1 MKLIIHGGAGARE
14 RGPGEKQASSQALRE
29 IAAAGYAVLKNTGAR
44 AAVIE
49 SIKRL
54 EDNPLFNAGT
64 GSRLQSDGI
73 ARMSAAIMDTDNY
86 VLSGVINVE
95 QVQNPIMV
103 ADQLGDATH
112 TMLAG
117 AHATAFARSQG
128 IEEFDVVTRHRR
140 QEWEDGLTGRTG
152 TVGAVALDD
161 NGVLCAATSTGGVG
175 HETAGRVSDAS
186 TVAGTYA
193 CDAVG
198 ISCTGV
204 GEEIVN
210 QAVAVRIATRA
221 LDGADLESAATRTI
235 REGDEHG
242 YRYGLIALDS
252 SGHHFTGQTVE
263 ITTLFAVIDE
273 TGTTTFTD

>member
-1 MKLIIHGGAGARE
+1 
-14 RGPGEKQASSQALRE
+14 
-29 IAAAGYAVLKNTGAR
+29 
-44 AAVIE
+44 
-49 SIKRL
+49 
-54 EDNPLFNAGT
+54 
-64 GSRLQSDGI
+64 
-73 ARMSAAIMDTDNY
+73 MSAAIMDTDNY

-95 QVQNPIMV
+95 QVQNPIIV

-175 HETAGRVSDAS
+175 HETAGRVSDAP

-221 LDGADLESAATRTI
+221 LTERISSPLRLERSARVT
-235 REGDEHG
+235 
-242 YRYGLIALDS
+242 S
-252 SGHHFTGQTVE
+252 
-263 ITTLFAVIDE
+263 
-273 TGTTTFTD
+273 TGTGMASLPWTQAAITSLAKLPR

>member
-14 RGPGEKQASSQALRE
+14 RGPGEEKACSDALRE
-29 IAAAGYAVLKNTGAR
+29 IAMAGYAVLQRSGVR
-44 AAVIE
+44 AAVIA

-64 GSRLQSDGI
+64 GSRLQRDGV
-73 ARMSAAIMDTDNY
+73 ARMSAAIMDNEDH

-95 QVQNPIMV
+95 RVQNPIVV
-103 ADQLGDATH
+103 ADKLRDATH

-117 AHATAFARSQG
+117 DHATAFARSQN
-128 IEEFDVVTRHRR
+128 IEEFDVVTDHRR
-140 QEWEDGLTGRTG
+140 EEWKDGLTGRTG
-152 TVGAVALDD
+152 TVGAVAVDD

-175 HETAGRVSDAS
+175 HETPGRVSDAP

-193 CDAVG
+193 CKAMG

-204 GEEIVN
+204 GEEIVY
-210 QAVAVRIATRA
+210 QAVAARIATRT
-221 LDGADLESAATRTI
+221 LDGADLESAASRTI
-235 REGDEHG
+235 REGDDHG

-252 SGHHFTGQTVE
+252 GGHHFTGQTAE